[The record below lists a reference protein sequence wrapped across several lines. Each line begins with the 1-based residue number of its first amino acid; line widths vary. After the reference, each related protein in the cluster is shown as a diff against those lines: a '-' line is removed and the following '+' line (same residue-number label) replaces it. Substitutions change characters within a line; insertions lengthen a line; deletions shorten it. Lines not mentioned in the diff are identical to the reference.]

1 MSGAGK
7 TTALRSFEDL
17 GYFCVDNIPPQLIE
31 TFLQLVSQMPKKP
44 EGVAFVCDVRSGALF
59 DSFEKIWAGLKGTTK
74 SLSLIF
80 LDASD
85 EKLLQRFNELRRQH
99 PLALAGLTT
108 EEAIKEERKRLAPLK
123 ELATEI
129 VSTDVLSAGKLAETL
144 RRLFVG
150 SEDRANPTITLVS
163 FGYKY
168 GVPPD
173 ADFVFDSRFLH
184 NPYYIDELKSLSG
197 TDEKVAEFVFSDE
210 LASWLVNQ
218 IIEIIDKTAKGFQSI
233 LKMNIQVAI
242 GCTGGKHRSV
252 AIVEKL
258 KHELE
263 ASQRNVVVVHRDIDK
278 P

>member
-1 MSGAGK
+1 
-7 TTALRSFEDL
+7 
-17 GYFCVDNIPPQLIE
+17 
-31 TFLQLVSQMPKKP
+31 
-44 EGVAFVCDVRSGALF
+44 
-59 DSFEKIWAGLKGTTK
+59 
-74 SLSLIF
+74 
-80 LDASD
+80 
-85 EKLLQRFNELRRQH
+85 
-99 PLALAGLTT
+99 LTT